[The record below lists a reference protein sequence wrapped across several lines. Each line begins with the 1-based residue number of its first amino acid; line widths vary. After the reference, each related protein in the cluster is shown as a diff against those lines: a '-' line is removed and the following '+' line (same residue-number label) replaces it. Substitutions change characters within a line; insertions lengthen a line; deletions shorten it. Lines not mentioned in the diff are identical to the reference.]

1 MVMAVLVSLERRI
14 ALDLRHAF
22 EIIITSEQFRDGVEQ
37 YLSILYTNGGEVLE
51 ETFTLPKET
60 DTKALLRF
68 LAECKNISDKVI
80 IYEDLV
86 DGFKQTKEEEAIS
99 TIRKL
104 KAENEKLKA
113 DNERLRKTVCDLMGD
128 IHRLHELLEK
138 YEDDEDDEDEIIPVA
153 VRDDD

>member
-51 ETFTLPKET
+51 ETFPLPA
-60 DTKALLRF
+60 DVHVRGLLHL
-68 LAECKNISDKVI
+68 LADFKNTDKVI
-80 IYEDLV
+80 IYEDLI
-86 DGFKQTKEEEAIS
+86 DGFKSPHAKEDEIQ
-99 TIRKL
+99 KL

-128 IHRLHELLEK
+128 IQSLRERLEEC
-138 YEDDEDDEDEIIPVA
+138 EDDDESEIIPVA
-153 VRDDD
+153 CDDD

>member
-1 MVMAVLVSLERRI
+1 MAVLVSLERKI
-14 ALDLRHAF
+14 AFDLKHAF
-22 EIIITSEQFRDGVEQ
+22 GLFVADGEEKK
-37 YLSILYTNGGEVLE
+37 YLSILYSLGSEVLE
-51 ETFTLPKET
+51 ETLPLPADVHVKG
-60 DTKALLRF
+60 LLHL
-68 LAECKNISDKVI
+68 LADFKNTDKVI
-80 IYEDLV
+80 IYEDLI
-86 DGFKQTKEEEAIS
+86 DSFKQTKEKDEIQ
-99 TIRKL
+99 KL